1 MAVLP
6 ERGPFCQHTWEEGST
21 VTSHKQ
27 MHGRDAL
34 VTAVDVNTL
43 IGACVHVRGL
53 WDTEYAAGV
62 AAGCMFWGFP
72 FNLRLSRAAQ
82 GDWVTRVDNQSREVR
97 VDHWGC

>member
-1 MAVLP
+1 M
-6 ERGPFCQHTWEEGST
+6 
-21 VTSHKQ
+21 VTSHEQ
-27 MHGRDAL
+27 MHRCDAL
-34 VTAVDVNTL
+34 VAAVDVRTL

-53 WDTEYAAGV
+53 RDTERDAGV
-62 AAGCMFWGFP
+62 VAGRMFLGVP